1 MDNDEGH
8 LAAAKAEEKEEEEEK
23 RERGSIKSISGRQYC
38 IMDPNESYT
47 ICGLFI
53 ATRSAIATSGNDM
66 REET

>member
-1 MDNDEGH
+1 LDNDEGH
-8 LAAAKAEEKEEEEEK
+8 LAAAKAEEEEEK
-23 RERGSIKSISGRQYC
+23 SRRERGSIKSISGRQYC

-53 ATRSAIATSGNDM
+53 AAHSAMATSGNDM